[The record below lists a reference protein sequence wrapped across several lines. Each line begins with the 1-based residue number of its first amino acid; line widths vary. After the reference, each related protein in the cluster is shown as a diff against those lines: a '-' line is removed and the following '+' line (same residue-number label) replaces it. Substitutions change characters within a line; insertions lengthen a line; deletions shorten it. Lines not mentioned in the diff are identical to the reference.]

1 MPKYIHVCIF
11 FCAYATQLLYSWC
24 VMQWD
29 HWHSIHCRVA
39 GDGRCISNGGRGC
52 STHNVAG
59 TPIGRPGL
67 DEAGCR
73 AARRPGAALCW
84 LRLRCRLAA
93 QRLRHSAAGL
103 QAAAC
108 TEWGGPAW
116 PPAARQRASPG
127 PPGRPS
133 RNSGASGEPGKGA
146 ERAAEALTG

>member
-1 MPKYIHVCIF
+1 MR
-11 FCAYATQLLYSWC
+11 A
-24 VMQWD
+24 D
-29 HWHSIHCRVA
+29 H
-39 GDGRCISNGGRGC
+39 
-52 STHNVAG
+52 
-59 TPIGRPGL
+59 
-67 DEAGCR
+67 EAGCR

-127 PPGRPS
+127 RPS

-146 ERAAEALTG
+146 DSAERAAEALTG